1 MKFTVVYAPEAER
14 QLMEL
19 WLDAAARRAVTA
31 AADAIDEILAS
42 NPIEIGES
50 RPEGMRILFV
60 EPLAVI
66 FRVQVEDRI
75 VIVTE
80 VWRFR

>member
-14 QLMEL
+14 RLIEL
-19 WLDAAARRAVTA
+19 WLDSAARRAVTA
-31 AADAIDEILAS
+31 AADVIDEILAS
-42 NPIEIGES
+42 NPMEVGES
-50 RPEGMRILFV
+50 RPEGMRILFM

-66 FRVQVEDRI
+66 FRVQGEDRK